1 MKLPE
6 VVEHKRLT
14 SSKIEVISIILIS
27 KRYQTIRRTLM
38 PKYSSLNQF
47 LYENKRLQCNVRGCT
62 SMRVGK
68 SQYCGKHRARA
79 YVWGHPEGSA
89 VKPYLYSDE
98 IEAVTKLV
106 KHNESHEGIIL
117 GRKWLANMMEAGGRG
132 ADIRGSMYWAN
143 LYNQKISSSE
153 LLIKLG
159 ALWLLDY
166 RDELNRVIKNHKH
179 LISLSGNTVIRFGK
193 MYGIKYVP
201 PKIYHQVGD
210 QVKKGIGVLLVN
222 FSRTIEKMKLKER
235 QRLSRMAKELNVDG
249 L

>member
-1 MKLPE
+1 
-6 VVEHKRLT
+6 
-14 SSKIEVISIILIS
+14 
-27 KRYQTIRRTLM
+27 M
-38 PKYSSLNQF
+38 PKYSSLNEF
-47 LYENKRLQCNVRGCT
+47 LYQNKRLQCNVRGCT
-62 SMRVGK
+62 SKRTGK

-79 YVWGHPEGSA
+79 YVWGHAEAGA

-98 IEAVTKLV
+98 LEAVTKLIN
-106 KHNESHEGIIL
+106 HNANHEGILL
-117 GRKWLANMMEAGGRG
+117 GKKWLDSLMEAGGRG
-132 ADIRGSMYWAN
+132 TDIRGSMYWAN

-159 ALWLLDY
+159 GLWLLDA

-210 QVKKGIGVLLVN
+210 QVKKGIGPLLVN
-222 FSRTIEKMKLKER
+222 ISRTVEKMELK
-235 QRLSRMAKELNVDG
+235 QRRLLSAMSKELNVDG
-249 L
+249 M

>member
-1 MKLPE
+1 M
-6 VVEHKRLT
+6 
-14 SSKIEVISIILIS
+14 S
-27 KRYQTIRRTLM
+27 
-38 PKYSSLNQF
+38 KYSSLNQF

-79 YVWGHPEGSA
+79 YVWGHPEAGS

-98 IEAVTKLV
+98 IEAVTKLI
-106 KHNESHEGIIL
+106 NNNANHEGILL
-117 GRKWLANMMEAGGRG
+117 GKKWLDSLMEAGGRG

-153 LLIKLG
+153 LLIRLG
-159 ALWLLDY
+159 SLWYFDY
-166 RDELNRVIKNHKH
+166 RDELRRHIKNHRH
-179 LISLSGNTVIRFGK
+179 LISLSGNCVIRFGR
-193 MYGIKYVP
+193 MHGIRYVP
-201 PKIYHQVGD
+201 PKYYHQVGD

-222 FSRTIEKMKLKER
+222 ISRSLEKMER
-235 QRLSRMAKELNVDG
+235 EKHQRLSKMGQELNVDG